1 MLMKA
6 EHMKKLAPLLLILV
20 VLSLVVA
27 CSGTSGPTSPAADTV
42 HTVGALFSPTT
53 ITIKKGTTITFVDDA
68 DNGALHILVIGQNA
82 QQINEQGA
90 PDFGGASGTRIDIG
104 DTWTTP
110 PWPTAG
116 TFHVACTVHPAM
128 NLTVTVTN

>member
-1 MLMKA
+1 
-6 EHMKKLAPLLLILV
+6 MKKLLFVLMLLML
-20 VLSLVVA
+20 LSLVVA
-27 CSGTSGPTSPAADTV
+27 CGGTSNPASPAANTV

-82 QQINEQGA
+82 QQETEQGA
-90 PDFGGASGTRIDIG
+90 PDFGGVSGTRIDVG

-110 PWPTAG
+110 PWNITG

-128 NLTVTVTN
+128 NLTVTVTG